1 MTQQRRLA
9 SGPDR
14 LVLSLFTGAGGLD
27 LGLEAAGF
35 SVSICVEV
43 DEDAR
48 RTLMANRSSWK
59 LAKPEDIHRIEPDE
73 LLAQADLRRGDV
85 ALLTGGPPCQPFS
98 KSANW
103 SNGGIRGLRD
113 PRASTLHAYLKV
125 VEAALPRVLI
135 LENVK
140 GLASNHKDEGG
151 WQLFRDEIRTINR
164 RQGTEYDPQVI
175 HLDAADYGVPQIRE
189 RVFILA
195 SIDGRK
201 FKVPPPTHGE
211 GDSLEPCRTAW
222 DAIGDLDK
230 EDWPLE
236 LEVIGKW
243 AGLLKSI
250 PEGKNY
256 LWHTPR
262 GGGEPLFGW
271 RTRYWS
277 FLIVILIAGVTTNL
291 VEQNRNR
298 LETHLRAAAPE
309 WAWLMLTN
317 PRLRDQHQIEG
328 LAQEWRSEYY
338 DDHDRRTLFISVM
351 KNHSHLRNL
360 AALLSRVDLSDV
372 PAIIF
377 DDEADQ
383 ASLNT
388 RPNDSVASS
397 TYRNIAALRQA
408 LPRHTYL
415 QYTATPQAPLLI
427 TRIDSL
433 SADFA
438 ELVSPGEA
446 YTGGQEFFG
455 TRSSHVEIIPQS
467 EIYRDGQLPLEPPH
481 SLLRAMM
488 VFFIGVA
495 AGRLEAMQTHRSM
508 LIHPSKATATHCQYL
523 DWANALMAHWHSVLL
538 AAGEPDRQEL
548 LAEFREAHAGLA
560 WTCDTLPPFEQI
572 QTRLPVAINQT
583 AVTLVNSVDGREVPW
598 PNSPSHILVGGEKLG
613 RGYTVKGLTV
623 TYMPR
628 SPGGWTAD
636 TVQQRACFFGYHNE
650 YIGYCRVYLHADVRD
665 AYVAYVRHEQD
676 MRGRLEDHHGHPLRE

>member
-1 MTQQRRLA
+1 VTQQRRLA

-59 LAKPEDIHRIEPDE
+59 LAKPEDIHRIEPEE

-113 PRASTLHAYLKV
+113 PCANTLHAYLKV

-140 GLASNHKDEGG
+140 SLASNHKDEGG
-151 WQLFRDEIRTINR
+151 WQLFRDEIRMINR

-201 FKVPPPTHGE
+201 FKVPPPTHSE
-211 GDSLEPCRTAW
+211 GDGLEPCRTAW

-277 FLIVILIAGVTTNL
+277 FLLKLSKRRPSWTIQAEPGPATGPFHW
-291 VEQNRNR
+291 RNR
-298 LETHLRAAAPE
+298 MLSIDELARLQTFPKGFQVVGNRRSAHRQIGNAVPSALGELLGLEIRRQLFGEQEVPGRLRLTPAWREDCPPVHPCGPVPHAYLHLR
-309 WAWLMLTN
+309 
-317 PRLRDQHQIEG
+317 G
-328 LAQEWRSEYY
+328 
-338 DDHDRRTLFISVM
+338 DHP
-351 KNHSHLRNL
+351 NH
-360 AALLSRVDLSDV
+360 
-372 PAIIF
+372 
-377 DDEADQ
+377 
-383 ASLNT
+383 
-388 RPNDSVASS
+388 
-397 TYRNIAALRQA
+397 
-408 LPRHTYL
+408 
-415 QYTATPQAPLLI
+415 
-427 TRIDSL
+427 
-433 SADFA
+433 
-438 ELVSPGEA
+438 PG
-446 YTGGQEFFG
+446 
-455 TRSSHVEIIPQS
+455 
-467 EIYRDGQLPLEPPH
+467 
-481 SLLRAMM
+481 
-488 VFFIGVA
+488 
-495 AGRLEAMQTHRSM
+495 
-508 LIHPSKATATHCQYL
+508 
-523 DWANALMAHWHSVLL
+523 
-538 AAGEPDRQEL
+538 
-548 LAEFREAHAGLA
+548 AGLG
-560 WTCDTLPPFEQI
+560 P
-572 QTRLPVAINQT
+572 
-583 AVTLVNSVDGREVPW
+583 GRRW
-598 PNSPSHILVGGEKLG
+598 
-613 RGYTVKGLTV
+613 R
-623 TYMPR
+623 
-628 SPGGWTAD
+628 
-636 TVQQRACFFGYHNE
+636 
-650 YIGYCRVYLHADVRD
+650 
-665 AYVAYVRHEQD
+665 
-676 MRGRLEDHHGHPLRE
+676 